1 MKETE
6 KKVVELLEHYGE
18 KKRQLKQLR
27 YEMTNPQLVS
37 SDEMIEAMALPGSVG
52 GAPSSHQVSDRTMF
66 IALNYQ
72 GKTAA
77 VNQGAADGIYETL
90 LALGQEIDRLE
101 HYVALLEPR
110 KALVIQKF
118 YFEKKSWSDI
128 RTELEL
134 SPRSAQNLRR
144 ESIAELAKMYDLAK
158 DLDSKRFSASL

>member
-77 VNQGAADGIYETL
+77 AFSP
-90 LALGQEIDRLE
+90 
-101 HYVALLEPR
+101 EPSER
-110 KALVIQKF
+110 IHC
-118 YFEKKSWSDI
+118 
-128 RTELEL
+128 
-134 SPRSAQNLRR
+134 
-144 ESIAELAKMYDLAK
+144 
-158 DLDSKRFSASL
+158 